1 MCNILAIVLSHVFV
15 EHCSHCGVFSFQIEA
30 CFKIMGVPQIDM
42 SEMTGNVAVNI
53 RKEAWKQ
60 KRIFFLTPQ
69 VKFRL
74 L

>member
-1 MCNILAIVLSHVFV
+1 MIVTLLDWSLFKDVVDF
-15 EHCSHCGVFSFQIEA
+15 FQIEA

-69 VKFRL
+69 VTKLTRFSINTV
-74 L
+74 